1 MSEDLPR
8 LSNQFLRG
16 CYCRQFFE
24 LLQTGICVTDYDGTI
39 RFINDSYAK
48 SFKMDP
54 KTTVGRNICEF
65 FPNSALLKVIRSG
78 VADRRV
84 PFEWE
89 GVKAFISRFPIYDDG
104 RIVGG
109 LIEMYARD
117 IDELERLLGRI
128 QQLQQKVTYYKTK
141 TQGLSGAEYSFEDIV
156 GTSYPMQLLRQQ
168 GEKFA
173 RGSEPILLTGES
185 GTGKELVAHALHA
198 ASPRSDEVFVRVN
211 CAALPAE
218 LMESELFGYEEGAF
232 TGSRKGGQIGKF
244 ELADGGTIFLDEIGE
259 LPLIMQAKLLR
270 VLERGEI
277 QKIGRNE
284 AIFSDFRLISATNRN
299 LSDMVQQGRFRADL
313 YHRLNILHLHIPA
326 LREHTTDIPVL
337 TAYLL
342 RQLERTTPQ
351 RGISVDEKAFEVL
364 RRYDWPGNVR
374 ELKNVLTFA
383 LYSMEAGCTVIG
395 ARHLPP
401 NLIEKSL
408 QLADRSKAT
417 LHDTQMWSMREAIS
431 AALIRN
437 NGNKSRTARELG
449 ISRTELYKKLKKFS
463 L

>member
-104 RIVGG
+104 KIVGG

-141 TQGLSGAEYSFEDIV
+141 TQGLLGSEYSFEDIV
-156 GTSYPMQLLRQQ
+156 GNSHPMQILRQQ

-198 ASPRSDEVFVRVN
+198 ASPRCEEVFVRVN

-270 VLERGEI
+270 VLESGEI

-284 AIFSDFRLISATNRN
+284 AIFSNFRLISATNRN
-299 LSDMVQQGRFRADL
+299 LLDMVEQGRFRADL

-326 LREHTTDIPVL
+326 LREHTMDIPML
-337 TAYLL
+337 TRHLL
-342 RQLERTTPQ
+342 QQLERTTPQ

-364 RRYDWPGNVR
+364 RKYDWPGNVR

-383 LYSMEAGCTVIG
+383 LYSMETGCTVIN

-401 NLIEKSL
+401 NLIEKSI
-408 QLADRSKAT
+408 QPSNIPKAT

-431 AALIRN
+431 AALARN
-437 NGNKSRTARELG
+437 NGNKSRTARDLG

>member
-1 MSEDLPR
+1 M
-8 LSNQFLRG
+8 
-16 CYCRQFFE
+16 
-24 LLQTGICVTDYDGTI
+24 
-39 RFINDSYAK
+39 
-48 SFKMDP
+48 
-54 KTTVGRNICEF
+54 
-65 FPNSALLKVIRSG
+65 
-78 VADRRV
+78 
-84 PFEWE
+84 
-89 GVKAFISRFPIYDDG
+89 
-104 RIVGG
+104 
-109 LIEMYARD
+109 
-117 IDELERLLGRI
+117 
-128 QQLQQKVTYYKTK
+128 
-141 TQGLSGAEYSFEDIV
+141 
-156 GTSYPMQLLRQQ
+156 
-168 GEKFA
+168 
-173 RGSEPILLTGES
+173 TGES

-284 AIFSDFRLISATNRN
+284 AIFSDFRLISATNLN
-299 LSDMVQQGRFRADL
+299 LSDMLQQGRFRADL